1 MVSGRQ
7 HQRCAAVL
15 ALVAP
20 GASVVSKKCGLAEL
34 GIGFA
39 DIELLGDHR
48 RLPGGVNDDLGRVR
62 VRGRIEGKDSDGQP
76 SVIRVGTDRWSGE
89 WSLQAYD
96 TLSQVLPRIVAD
108 LKSHDIDAALEE
120 PQTIRIVL
128 DDLKDGS
135 LVSGYTD
142 NGLSMRSSVENSPMR

>member
-1 MVSGRQ
+1 M
-7 HQRCAAVL
+7 
-15 ALVAP
+15 
-20 GASVVSKKCGLAEL
+20 
-34 GIGFA
+34 I
-39 DIELLGDHR
+39 
-48 RLPGGVNDDLGRVR
+48 GRVR